1 MIRLLVILLLASSL
15 SAQSQDLS
23 LKQCWEKAEQNYPRA
38 KDKADYERIANL
50 RVKNY
55 ESAYYPKVDLN
66 AQATYQSD
74 VTTVDASKL
83 PISGFSIPSPTKDQ
97 YKLTVDLSQLIW
109 DGGAAKASK
118 ELEMASLSADKQQVE
133 VDLYNLKGRVA
144 QLFYGVVL
152 KREQVKLQNTLK
164 DDLAEKMKK
173 TSSAVRNGV
182 SIRANELL
190 LKSEILKL
198 SQEIA
203 STESDI
209 KGLSDALAILIG
221 EPIAEGANFVWQ
233 DAPVVAEMRPE
244 FLLFQRQKEKI
255 ALQDAAYTSKRM
267 PKIAAFGQAGYGKP
281 ALNLFSNS
289 IDPFYIVGIRASW
302 NVFDWNST
310 RRDRQQ
316 LKFQQNLVDSRQA
329 MFDMSQQMDLAQE
342 SKAVAKYESLLQSD
356 NELIVARQEVAKAY
370 SVMYDNG
377 AIDAADYVSRQ
388 TELKQ
393 SELNREMHRVM
404 LSFSKVNVNIIKGK

>member
-1 MIRLLVILLLASSL
+1 MIRLLVILLLGSSL

-23 LKQCWEKAEQNYPRA
+23 LKQCWDKAEQNYPRA

-221 EPIAEGANFVWQ
+221 EPIAESANFVWQ